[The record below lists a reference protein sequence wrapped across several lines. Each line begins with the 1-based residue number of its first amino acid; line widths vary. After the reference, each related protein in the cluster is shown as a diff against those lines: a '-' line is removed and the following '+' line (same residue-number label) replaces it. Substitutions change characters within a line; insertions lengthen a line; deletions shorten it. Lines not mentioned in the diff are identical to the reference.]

1 MNVVSRIALLALV
14 ATLTGCYHYVPQA
27 GRSLAQGTPLRIRLR
42 TPQSFEL
49 SSLTANNIGVV
60 KAEMIRE
67 EPGDVVV
74 STLWLEAVTGD
85 GFSGENWTFPI
96 ARANIA
102 SLDVRTFSAWRTG
115 VVVVGGFLATYLGF
129 DALRGSGGGTG
140 QPGGGGQP
148 R

>member
-1 MNVVSRIALLALV
+1 MNVVPRVALLALIV
-14 ATLTGCYHYVPQA
+14 TLTGCYHYVPQG

-60 KAEMIRE
+60 TAEMIRE
-67 EPGDVVV
+67 EPGEVIV
-74 STLWLEAVTGD
+74 STQWLDAVTGD
-85 GFSGENWTFPI
+85 GFSGENWTFNI

-102 SLDVRTFSAWRTG
+102 SLDVRTFSVWRSG
-115 VVVVGGFLATYLGF
+115 VVVVGGFLVTYLGF
-129 DALRGSGGGTG
+129 DALRGSPGGTG
-140 QPGGGGQP
+140 QSGGGGQP

>member
-60 KAEMIRE
+60 TAEMIRE

-96 ARANIA
+96 PRANIA

-115 VVVVGGFLATYLGF
+115 VIVVGGFLATYMGF
-129 DALRGSGGGTG
+129 DALRGSAGGTG